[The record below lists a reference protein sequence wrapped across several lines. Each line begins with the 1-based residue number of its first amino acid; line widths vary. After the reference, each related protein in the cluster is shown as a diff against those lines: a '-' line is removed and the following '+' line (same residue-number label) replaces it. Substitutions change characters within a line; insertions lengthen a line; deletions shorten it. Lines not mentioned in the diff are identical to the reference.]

1 LHVGIDS
8 GNEVSA
14 DDLEPGQ
21 CLQPGGHA
29 LSEMDVIVRALAG
42 VAENIVSLPNSGEG
56 RLEAL
61 KLVTR
66 NCVPEIVESLR
77 ELNDGLGMGCCDL
90 RGGCGDITLKHNIRS
105 MCSPAAPYNP
115 ASLGKPFLC
124 PRPTYFTAE
133 GDRRSILVPDFSHN
147 LVRLPRG
154 RSSGPAAPVG

>member
-1 LHVGIDS
+1 MDLHVGIAS
-8 GNEVSA
+8 GNAVSA

-61 KLVTR
+61 TLVTR

-77 ELNDGLGMGCCDL
+77 ELHDGLAICSIDL
-90 RGGCGDITLKHNIRS
+90 RRGG
-105 MCSPAAPYNP
+105 
-115 ASLGKPFLC
+115 
-124 PRPTYFTAE
+124 
-133 GDRRSILVPDFSHN
+133 
-147 LVRLPRG
+147 VRIAV
-154 RSSGPAAPVG
+154 RSS